1 MAQSKSI
8 YKARENKEQNVKA
21 TKKLNSN
28 LTTES
33 KEPQGAHDDVAKK
46 ERINSINNKVKEIE
60 SSQTS
65 KEDKYLANIKY
76 PDTPKEKTGT
86 ISDKMSSDG
95 IIPQKGRFNF
105 TYLHSNEHN

>member
-1 MAQSKSI
+1 MMMWQ
-8 YKARENKEQNVKA
+8 RRNV
-21 TKKLNSN
+21 LI
-28 LTTES
+28 LL
-33 KEPQGAHDDVAKK
+33 
-46 ERINSINNKVKEIE
+46 NNKVKEIE

-76 PDTPKEKTGT
+76 PDTPKDKTGT

-105 TYLHSNEHN
+105 YLIFIVCLAKKMKGQRV